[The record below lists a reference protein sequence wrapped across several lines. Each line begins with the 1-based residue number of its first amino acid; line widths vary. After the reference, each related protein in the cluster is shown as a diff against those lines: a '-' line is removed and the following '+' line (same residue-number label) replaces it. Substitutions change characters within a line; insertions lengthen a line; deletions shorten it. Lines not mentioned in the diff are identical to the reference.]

1 LLAAQSVWAVRV
13 HDVKSSSDAIKVVHR
28 IQQEQL
34 NG

>member
-1 LLAAQSVWAVRV
+1 VRV